1 MQTRIIATYVP
12 EAIQASILPVVCSG
26 ECILAIRMTESDA
39 GTDVANY
46 KTNFAIWGRFF
57 TAEVSLQ
64 RPSPCLFHRVPGVE
78 NRPTNAERRRY
89 CRRRQS

>member
-1 MQTRIIATYVP
+1 MQTRIIATYAP
-12 EAIQASILPVVCSG
+12 EAIQARILPVVCSG
-26 ECILAIRMTESDA
+26 ECILAIRMTEPDT

-46 KTNFAIWGRFF
+46 KTNVAIRGRFF
-57 TAEVSLQ
+57 KAEVSLQ

-78 NRPTNAERRRY
+78 NRPANAERRRY

>member
-1 MQTRIIATYVP
+1 VQTRIIATYAP
-12 EAIQASILPVVCSG
+12 EPIQAPILPVVCSG
-26 ECILAIRMTESDA
+26 ECLLAICMTESDA

-46 KTNFAIWGRFF
+46 KTNVAIRGRFF

-64 RPSPCLFHRVPGVE
+64 QPSPRLFRRLPGVE
-78 NRPTNAERRRY
+78 NRPTSAERRRY

>member
-1 MQTRIIATYVP
+1 MQTRIIATYAP
-12 EAIQASILPVVCSG
+12 EAIQARILPVVCSG
-26 ECILAIRMTESDA
+26 ECLLAICMTQPDA

-46 KTNFAIWGRFF
+46 KTNVAIWGRFF
-57 TAEVSLQ
+57 TAEVILQ
-64 RPSPCLFHRVPGVE
+64 RPSPCLGRRVPGVE

>member
-1 MQTRIIATYVP
+1 MQTRIIATYAP
-12 EAIQASILPVVCSG
+12 EAIQARILPVVCSG
-26 ECILAIRMTESDA
+26 ECLLAICMTQPDA

-46 KTNFAIWGRFF
+46 KTNVAIWGRFF

-64 RPSPCLFHRVPGVE
+64 RLSPCLFRRMPGVE